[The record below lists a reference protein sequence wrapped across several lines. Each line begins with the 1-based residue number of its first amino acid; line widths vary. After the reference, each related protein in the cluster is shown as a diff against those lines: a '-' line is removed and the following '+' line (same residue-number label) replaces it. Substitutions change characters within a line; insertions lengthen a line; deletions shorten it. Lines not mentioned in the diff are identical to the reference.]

1 MLEGSVTCI
10 SLMNIDMN
18 TDTDPIRNCPN
29 VLNIAVIN
37 HVDDDTGDNLQYLPP
52 LVVYNAG
59 PPPSIQLNRRISIGM
74 MNREQVD
81 QEIAWMEELVSDL
94 ENLNLSDAHI
104 QCVLYAMEQDLLLSH
119 PGFFPQAE

>member
-1 MLEGSVTCI
+1 
-10 SLMNIDMN
+10 MNTDMN
-18 TDTDPIRNCPN
+18 TDTDPIGSSPD
-29 VLNIAVIN
+29 VISIDVIN
-37 HVDDDTGDNLQYLPP
+37 PVDDGGGNLQYMPP
-52 LVVYNAG
+52 LIVYNAG
-59 PPPSIQLNRRISIGM
+59 PPPSIQLNRRISIDM

-104 QCVLYAMEQDLLLSH
+104 QCVLSAMERDLLLSH